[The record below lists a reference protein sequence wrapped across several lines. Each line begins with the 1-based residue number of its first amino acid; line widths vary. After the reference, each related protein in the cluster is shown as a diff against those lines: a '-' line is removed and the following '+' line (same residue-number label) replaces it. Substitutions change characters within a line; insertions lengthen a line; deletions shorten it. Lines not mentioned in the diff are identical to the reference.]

1 MISFVPSVDSTR
13 IQLLIEERNKKEIW
27 IDRIKSQMQIKRQEF
42 KFFEHWKVKEPNRYS
57 KLRESWELP

>member
-13 IQLLIEERNKKEIW
+13 IQLLIEEKKEIW
-27 IDRIKSQMQIKRQEF
+27 MDRIKSQMQIKRQEF